1 MSDEPSFYMSLPFTQ
16 REKLREKQK
25 QRTYREFVKNLTSIN
40 VNAQMDAESD
50 YLVEENRLLY
60 RRLTADDTKLLKI
73 TPDNYR
79 ILGKMASCLSKR
91 FHGDLTIMKYDDLIH
106 GYKYYQEN
114 PPIPNSNQIP
124 RKVEQLIVD
133 IALNNLTWGAPH
145 IQHSMRNIGYLELK
159 EHHVRSALNR
169 NHIPTMKR
177 RMKKGL
183 SWRIFAKALKHLTG
197 SGVIIQ

>member
-1 MSDEPSFYMSLPFTQ
+1 MNDESSFYMFLPVTQ

-25 QRTYREFVKNLTSIN
+25 QQTYREFVKDLTAIN

-60 RRLTADDTKLLKI
+60 RRLTGDDTKLLNI

-79 ILGKMASCLSKR
+79 VLGKMASRLAER
-91 FHGDLTIMKYDDLIH
+91 FHGDVTVMKYDDLIR
-106 GYKYYQEN
+106 GYEYYQKN
-114 PPIPNSNQIP
+114 PPAQKSNQIP
-124 RKVEQLIVD
+124 REVEQLIVD

-145 IQHSMRNIGYLELK
+145 IQHSIRNVGYLELK

-169 NHIPTMKR
+169 NHIPIAKR
-177 RMKKGL
+177 RMQKGL
-183 SWRIFAKALKHLTG
+183 SWQIFAKALKYSTD
-197 SGVIIQ
+197 SGVIIK

>member
-25 QRTYREFVKNLTSIN
+25 QRTYREFVKDLTSID

-60 RRLTADDTKLLKI
+60 RRLTAGDTELLNI

-79 ILGKMASCLSKR
+79 ALGEVALRLAER
-91 FHGDLTIMKYDDLIH
+91 FHSDVTVMKYDDLIC

-114 PPIPNSNQIP
+114 PPVAKSNQIP
-124 RKVEQLIVD
+124 IEVEKLIVD

-145 IQHSMRNIGYLELK
+145 IQHSLRNVGYLELK

-169 NHIPTMKR
+169 NHIPIAKR

-183 SWRIFAKALKHLTG
+183 SWRNFAKALKRSTD
-197 SGVIIQ
+197 SGVIIK